1 MAIAVAGRFDR
12 IRDGLTASRR
22 ALIAV
27 TRSPD
32 LRRVQS
38 AYVGYNVAEWASFI
52 AISVYAYELAGPR
65 GVGIAAVVQLVPS
78 TLVAPFA
85 AVLGDRFRRERMLQ
99 IAYAVEVF
107 AVAGIAAAMFL
118 GATPWVVYVL
128 AGAVAVSFTL
138 VRPIHESLMP
148 LLARS
153 PSETM
158 AGYVVASMIA
168 KASAVIGPLLAAVI
182 MVFAG
187 PAQVYGVLALIL
199 LASTV
204 VVSGLTV
211 RTEPASKF
219 DESTRLAAE
228 ALRGFELMVRDP
240 KPRVLVIMM
249 GAGHVVLGFLDILIV
264 VLAFDTFMSG
274 DSGTGLLNAALGVGG
289 VLGAIGTVSLIGKD
303 HLASTARNGML
314 LYGVPIA
321 LMAFIDVQA
330 AAFVALVV
338 SGLGS
343 ALIDV
348 AGRLMLQRVA
358 PNEALS
364 RVFGVLESAY
374 MAGEALGAVV
384 AAAVTAAYGITTALI
399 LSGLFLPVLWVAIR
413 RPVDTADVGITV
425 APEYLELLHALP
437 MFEALGPAELERI
450 AGQVTVVRAPAGTG
464 VVVEGEE
471 GDRFFVIADGS
482 VEVTRQDR
490 RLAALGRGDYFGEIA
505 LLRDMPR
512 TATVTATSDLELLAM
527 DRVNF
532 VEAIVP
538 FSSTACTTEEFINQ
552 RLAAHGEPL
561 EDSS

>member
-1 MAIAVAGRFDR
+1 MAIEAGVRFEQV
-12 IRDGLTASRR
+12 RDQLTASRR

-32 LRRVQS
+32 LRRVQL
-38 AYVGYNVAEWASFI
+38 AYIGYNVAEWASFI
-52 AISVYAYELAGPR
+52 AVSVYAFELAGPR
-65 GVGIAAVVQLVPS
+65 GLGLLAVVQLVPS
-78 TLVAPFA
+78 ALVAPFA
-85 AVLGDRFRRERMLQ
+85 AVLGDGFPRERMLQ
-99 IAYAVEVF
+99 IAYAIEVI
-107 AVAGIAAAMFL
+107 AVGAITAAMLL
-118 GATPWVVYVL
+118 GAPPWVVYVV

-138 VRPIHESLMP
+138 VRPLHESLIP

-168 KASAVIGPLLAAVI
+168 KASAVIGPLLAALI

-187 PAQVYGVLALIL
+187 PAEVYAVLTLIL
-199 LASTV
+199 LAATLV
-204 VVSGLTV
+204 VLRLTV

-219 DESTRLAAE
+219 DGTTRLASE
-228 ALRGFELMVRDP
+228 ALRGFQLMVSDP

-249 GAGHVVLGFLDILIV
+249 GAGKVVLGFLDIMIV
-264 VLAFDTFMSG
+264 VLAFDVFMSG
-274 DSGTGLLNAALGVGG
+274 DSGTGLLSSAFGVGG
-289 VLGAIGTVSLIGKD
+289 ILGAIATVSLIGKD
-303 HLASTARNGML
+303 HLASIARNGML

-321 LMAFIDVQA
+321 LIAFVDVQS
-330 AAFVALVV
+330 AAFVALIV

-348 AGRLMLQRVA
+348 AGRVMLQRVA

-374 MAGEALGAVV
+374 MTGEALGAVV
-384 AAAVTAAYGITTALI
+384 AAAVTAAFGTTAALMV
-399 LSGLFLPVLWVAIR
+399 SGFFLPVLWVAIR
-413 RPVDTADVGITV
+413 RPLDTADVGIAV

-450 AGQVTVVRAPAGTG
+450 AQQLTLVRAATGTG
-464 VVVEGEE
+464 VIIEGEE
-471 GDRFFVIADGS
+471 GDQFFVITDGS
-482 VEVTRQDR
+482 VAVTKENRQ
-490 RLAALGRGDYFGEIA
+490 LATLGRGEYFGEIA

-552 RLAAHGEPL
+552 RLAAQ
-561 EDSS
+561 